1 MASDPEAI
9 AIDIGRRKLRAL
21 YAARTR
27 SKLIVKRVLVE
38 PIPETLSIDDAAALG
53 AWVDDCLIKA
63 KFPKVKTTIAIPRER
78 VGLKRLVIPTIVEDE
93 LPDMVRIA
101 LSRDLPFDADTA
113 VIDYVII
120 ESDEAHTTVLAVAV
134 PQEVLD
140 FQRQLADAAGIS
152 IDRISMRNM
161 GSAALLESLYKS
173 SLQGILAIDITGE
186 GVEFSVVLD
195 GTIRFARAAEL
206 PHLDD
211 ATGSANAVVT
221 ETRRT
226 WMSYRIVEES
236 NVVGRAVIFGDLDIC
251 DKTAGPVHEL
261 LSVTTEVLKNHPLVK
276 CNAED
281 MDGVWPLAGLLLEPL
296 LDVQTIDFAQPR
308 KAPDIAARKRKR
320 ILTTVGAIAIVFF
333 ALWTMANVSLK
344 NLQAQEQELSKERK
358 TLYPDR
364 LRFKRDVLKLKHAR
378 QWELA
383 NADWLEHLIQLS
395 TVMPSPDQ
403 LVMDSW
409 VGSLE
414 FSKVQYD
421 KKKKLWSTPHEVRI
435 VVDGEARDQITVD
448 AFRDALVQ
456 GKLYTLSSSG
466 PDKAGGRRLD
476 YKFTYRLGAEEIPE
490 SAKKNTEKVRQ
501 EPKNK
506 AVAHRTS
513 GDAGGNE

>member
-21 YAARTR
+21 YAART
-27 SKLIVKRVLVE
+27 SNKLIVKHVLVE
-38 PIPETLSIDDAAALG
+38 PIPETLSIDDPAALG
-53 AWVDDCLIKA
+53 VWVGDCLKKA
-63 KFPKVKTTIAIPRER
+63 KFPKGKITIAIPRER
-78 VGLKRLVIPTIVEDE
+78 VGLKRLVIPTIANDE
-93 LPDMVRIA
+93 LPDMVRMA

-113 VIDYVII
+113 IIDFVKI

-140 FQRQLADAAGIS
+140 FQRQLADAAGLS
-152 IDRISMRNM
+152 IDRISLRNM

-186 GVEFSVVLD
+186 GVEFSVVMD

-206 PHLDD
+206 PQLDD
-211 ATGSANAVVT
+211 TTGSANAIVT

-251 DKTAGPVHEL
+251 NKVAEPVHEL

-320 ILTTVGAIAIVFF
+320 ILTTVGVIAIALFS
-333 ALWTMANVSLK
+333 LWTMANMSLK
-344 NLQAQEQELSKERK
+344 SLRQQAATLSSERSANLPQ
-358 TLYPDR
+358 R
-364 LRFKRDVLKLKHAR
+364 LRFSRDELKLIHAK
-378 QWELA
+378 QLQKV
-383 NADWLEHLIQLS
+383 NTDWLEHLVQLS
-395 TVMPSPDQ
+395 SVAPTSNQ
-403 LVMDSW
+403 LVLDSW

-414 FSKVQYD
+414 FKGATYD
-421 KKKKLWSTPHEVRI
+421 KKNSKWAVPHSVRI
-435 VVDGEARDQITVD
+435 VVDGEARDRVTAD
-448 AFRDALVQ
+448 AFRNALVK
-456 GKLYTLSSSG
+456 GELYKLSSSG
-466 PDKAGGRRLD
+466 PDSAGGRRLA
-476 YKFTYRLGAEEIPE
+476 YKFNYRLGADEKTKSTKPE
-490 SAKKNTEKVRQ
+490 QQEVAQDQNSKSIAKNT
-501 EPKNK
+501 
-506 AVAHRTS
+506 S
-513 GDAGGNE
+513 GGDK